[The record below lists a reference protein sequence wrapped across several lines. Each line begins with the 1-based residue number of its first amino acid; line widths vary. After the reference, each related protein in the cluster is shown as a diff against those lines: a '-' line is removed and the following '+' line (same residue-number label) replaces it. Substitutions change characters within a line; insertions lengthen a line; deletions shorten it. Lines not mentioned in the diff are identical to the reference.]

1 MSNPPSQQ
9 SELFQ
14 GLGLATLA
22 LAPLSLGDIA
32 KDEHDPGDV
41 VFVIANGRGD
51 LFNHPL

>member
-14 GLGLATLA
+14 RLGLATLA

-32 KDEHDPGDV
+32 KDKHDTGNF
-41 VFVIANGRGD
+41 VFIVANGRGD
-51 LFNHPL
+51 LFNQPL